1 MIGKIISHF
10 MIHLCLQDGLC
21 TVVRTPNS
29 LQELEALRTD
39 KSFPALGLEAGFSCQ
54 RTVVLCLK
62 AL

>member
-1 MIGKIISHF
+1 
-10 MIHLCLQDGLC
+10 MIHLSLQDGLC
-21 TVVRTPNS
+21 TVVSTPNS